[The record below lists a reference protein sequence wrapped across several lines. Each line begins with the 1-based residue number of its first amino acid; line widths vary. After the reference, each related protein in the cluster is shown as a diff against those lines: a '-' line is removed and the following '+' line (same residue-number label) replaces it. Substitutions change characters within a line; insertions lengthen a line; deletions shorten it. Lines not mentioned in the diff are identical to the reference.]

1 MIINNN
7 NVRIQAVNEIEKI
20 LNGHKHQ
27 SINSGDAFYKSLLG
41 IAIRR
46 LGEIQFYL
54 NNYIKKPLKKGQNII
69 KANLI
74 IGAAQILYMRV
85 PIYAAV
91 SASVDISKI
100 NSPHH
105 VKFINAVLRQLARD
119 YENNK
124 IKNLD
129 SLINLPIEIRER
141 WNKIISNDNLKKI
154 AEQQLIIPPALDI
167 AIKNKEN
174 IKEWSNLLKGEIFGK
189 NNVRIKDNYGKI
201 DDLFGYTKGKW
212 WIQDL
217 AAQLP
222 AKILISSVKKQS
234 KIIDICA
241 APGGKTAQLI
251 DHDLDVTAIE
261 SDFKRAKIMENNL
274 KRLNLK
280 TKIIIEDATKYKT
293 KILADAILLD
303 APCSSTGTIRKN
315 PDILWRLTAKKNNF
329 LNSLNNLI
337 ILQKSLL
344 YSAAKMLKPGGKLIY
359 SVCSLETEEG
369 ENQIIDFIKNNS
381 NFIISPIDKKE
392 IDITKKAITKEGF
405 IKTFPYFNQNYGG
418 MDGFFI
424 ARLIKIN

>member
-7 NVRIQAVNEIEKI
+7 VRILAVKEIEKI
-20 LNGHKHQ
+20 LNGHKYQ
-27 SINSGDAFYKSLLG
+27 SFNSGDSFYKSLLS

-54 NNYIKKPLKKGQNII
+54 NNYIKKPLKKEQNII

-74 IGAAQILYMRV
+74 IGATQILYMRV

-91 SASVDISKI
+91 NTSVDISKI

-105 VKFINAVLRQLARD
+105 VKFINAILRQLARD

-141 WNKIISNDNLKKI
+141 WNKIISNDDLKKI

-174 IKEWSNLLKGEIFGK
+174 IKEWCTILKGEIFGK

-201 DDLFGYTKGKW
+201 DDLFGYAKGKW

-241 APGGKTAQLI
+241 APGGKTAQLV

-329 LNSLNNLI
+329 FNSLNNLI
-337 ILQKSLL
+337 ILQKNLL
-344 YSAAKMLKPGGKLIY
+344 YSAAKMLKPRGKLIY

-369 ENQIIDFIKNNS
+369 ENQIIDFIKDNS

-405 IKTFPYFNQNYGG
+405 IKTFPHFNQNHGG

>member
-7 NVRIQAVNEIEKI
+7 VRILAVKEIEKI
-20 LNGHKHQ
+20 LNGHKYQ
-27 SINSGDAFYKSLLG
+27 SFNSGDSFYKSLLS

-54 NNYIKKPLKKGQNII
+54 NNYIKKPLKQNQNII

-74 IGAAQILYMRV
+74 IGATQILYMRV

-91 SASVDISKI
+91 NTSVDISKI

-105 VKFINAVLRQLARD
+105 VKFINAILRQLARD

-141 WNKIISNDNLKKI
+141 WNKIISNDDLKKI

-174 IKEWSNLLKGEIFGK
+174 IKEWCTILKGEIFGK

-201 DDLFGYTKGKW
+201 DDLFGYAKGKW

-234 KIIDICA
+234 KI
-241 APGGKTAQLI
+241 
-251 DHDLDVTAIE
+251 
-261 SDFKRAKIMENNL
+261 NL
-274 KRLNLK
+274 K
-280 TKIIIEDATKYKT
+280 
-293 KILADAILLD
+293 
-303 APCSSTGTIRKN
+303 
-315 PDILWRLTAKKNNF
+315 
-329 LNSLNNLI
+329 
-337 ILQKSLL
+337 KSL
-344 YSAAKMLKPGGKLIY
+344 
-359 SVCSLETEEG
+359 
-369 ENQIIDFIKNNS
+369 
-381 NFIISPIDKKE
+381 
-392 IDITKKAITKEGF
+392 
-405 IKTFPYFNQNYGG
+405 
-418 MDGFFI
+418 
-424 ARLIKIN
+424 